1 LKNTNATLPL
11 NFRGKNKRRLTTP
24 ASLPQRAGLSR
35 QKTMKLDKIIDECL
49 CWLRG
54 EIAGSPGVY
63 LIAIASLARSERQ
76 LRIAAKAVVK
86 ASKGTDEAAM
96 DAAIEQLKKALK

>member
-1 LKNTNATLPL
+1 
-11 NFRGKNKRRLTTP
+11 
-24 ASLPQRAGLSR
+24 
-35 QKTMKLDKIIDECL
+35 MKLEKIIDDCL
-49 CWLRG
+49 RWLRG
-54 EIAGSPGVY
+54 EISGSPGVY
-63 LIAIASLARSERQ
+63 LIAIAALARSERQ